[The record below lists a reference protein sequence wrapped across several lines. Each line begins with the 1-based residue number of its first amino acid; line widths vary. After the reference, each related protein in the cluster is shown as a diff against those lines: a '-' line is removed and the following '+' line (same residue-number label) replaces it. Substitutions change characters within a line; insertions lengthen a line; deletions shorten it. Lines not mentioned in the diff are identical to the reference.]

1 MAQRSM
7 MEEMDVA
14 KLQRAAPS
22 LTSVQKVHPPGFGTA
37 RHRASSV
44 APGCPLWCL
53 RKEKKRLKTQSLE
66 QCTAGFIQIHSIFW
80 IVSGFS
86 EEKCGNLID
95 FLDQELLEKTIRNN
109 LNYESM
115 PGPIIVG
122 ASGAEKYRRPYSTVK
137 RSVAMISMTS
147 RTFRKHP
154 KHQKHRATSNN
165 NIQ

>member
-95 FLDQELLEKTIRNN
+95 FLDQELLEKTI
-109 LNYESM
+109 
-115 PGPIIVG
+115 
-122 ASGAEKYRRPYSTVK
+122 
-137 RSVAMISMTS
+137 
-147 RTFRKHP
+147 
-154 KHQKHRATSNN
+154 
-165 NIQ
+165 